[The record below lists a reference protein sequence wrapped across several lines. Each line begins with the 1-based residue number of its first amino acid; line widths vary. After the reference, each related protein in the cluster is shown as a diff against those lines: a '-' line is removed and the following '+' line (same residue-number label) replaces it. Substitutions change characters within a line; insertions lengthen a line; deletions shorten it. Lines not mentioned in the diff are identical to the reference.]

1 MSLFHLQLK
10 YVKKL
15 IIKILEQ
22 KEEKY
27 TIPVLLTF
35 LKQFKE
41 KIPRVFAVIYI
52 HGYFISAF

>member
-1 MSLFHLQLK
+1 M
-10 YVKKL
+10 
-15 IIKILEQ
+15 IKILEQ

-52 HGYFISAF
+52 RGYFISAF